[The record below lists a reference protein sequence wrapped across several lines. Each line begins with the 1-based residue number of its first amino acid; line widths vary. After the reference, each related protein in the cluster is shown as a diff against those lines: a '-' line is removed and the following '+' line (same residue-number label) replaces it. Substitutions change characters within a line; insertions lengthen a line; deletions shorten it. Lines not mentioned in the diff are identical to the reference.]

1 MVPLIIQPLDTK
13 LFFYGPGCD
22 LDFEI
27 DEAAGQLKA
36 TVKTGAAFAAVVKS
50 AATFRTDFGLT
61 THITV
66 TDSLEFSDE
75 DLITAEQMAQVT
87 LDMLMFK
94 ASNQEQLDRVL
105 AALPARVPVAIDP
118 AEATENMVVSTSDG
132 RKVYFLLPENGT
144 YQLRKDKLIILVR

>member
-1 MVPLIIQPLDTK
+1 
-13 LFFYGPGCD
+13 
-22 LDFEI
+22 
-27 DEAAGQLKA
+27 
-36 TVKTGAAFAAVVKS
+36 
-50 AATFRTDFGLT
+50 
-61 THITV
+61 V
-66 TDSLEFSDE
+66 TEPLEFSDE
-75 DLITAEQMAQVT
+75 DLITTEQMAQVT

-118 AEATENMVVSTSDG
+118 AEATENMIVSTSDG